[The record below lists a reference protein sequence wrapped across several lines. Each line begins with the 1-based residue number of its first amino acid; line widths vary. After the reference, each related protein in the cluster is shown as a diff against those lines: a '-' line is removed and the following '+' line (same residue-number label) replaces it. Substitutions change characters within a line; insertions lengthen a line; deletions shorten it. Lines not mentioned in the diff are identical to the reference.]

1 MNFEQKIA
9 YFLDIETNDTWS
21 YDNIAHDAAISDM
34 NQNTEQP
41 DDYHEGQYEKYMDE
55 IWK

>member
-9 YFLDIETNDTWS
+9 YYLDMETNDTWS
-21 YDNIAHDAAISDM
+21 YDNIDSDAALSDM
-34 NQNTEQP
+34 NQSTEQP
-41 DDYHEGQYEKYMDE
+41 DDYREGQCEKYMDE